1 MKIVWLLFAVLA
13 VISWMFV
20 IVMKWTALDLA
31 DGFAFGVTL
40 AVLINCLCKEL
51 IWFFE
56 ARTKAK
62 SSAS

>member
-40 AVLINCLCKEL
+40 AD
-51 IWFFE
+51 
-56 ARTKAK
+56 RK
-62 SSAS
+62 SVV